1 MGQFYDASRHRVKRK
16 KRFNALTRQEN
27 EVYHEKMVKAVFPG
41 TFDPPTFG
49 HLNIIER
56 GAALFDSLD
65 VVIAVNPRKTPI
77 LHPDTKKELLETLI
91 HEMGLKKVTVSIHEG
106 LVVEYCRRE
115 GARVILRGVRA
126 LSDFDYEFEL
136 SMLNRQLNGEVETML
151 LPTDPKYFVLRSST
165 IKELLHLDGDISTM
179 VPPVVEKALKNSRK
193 GID

>member
-1 MGQFYDASRHRVKRK
+1 
-16 KRFNALTRQEN
+16 
-27 EVYHEKMVKAVFPG
+27 MVKAVFPG
-41 TFDPPTFG
+41 TFDPPTYG

-56 GAALFDSLD
+56 GAGLFDSLD
-65 VVIAVNPRKTPI
+65 VVIAVNPRKTP
-77 LHPDTKKELLETLI
+77 LLSPGLKKELLESLI
-91 HEMGLKKVTVSIHEG
+91 SDMRLEKVRVSIHEG

-136 SMLNRQLNGEVETML
+136 SMLNRQLNGAVETML

-179 VPPVVEKALKNSRK
+179 VPPAVEKALKNARK
-193 GID
+193 GMD